1 MSLLS
6 SGDTLYSPD
15 TSESCSV
22 APTLNLKPRKTGRP
36 KQWTVKRLW
45 KLSRLYSYSDLPR
58 SDIPAALQEKNWT
71 PSEDAVAKHSK
82 ALFGTDPR
90 WLHLRPKNR
99 DDMDKRIEA
108 FKDCQKP
115 KGRAGIDAEGSIR
128 SDEDQETLLN
138 ADPSSSWTDA
148 SLDDLLE
155 LLAQPSSTP
164 TPLIVHDSSGY
175 NPAPI
180 HPTLRSA
187 GDSVFQ
193 DESVLP
199 TLARQATHS
208 LGPGPLKLFP
218 YTNGAGKATSDSRST
233 LSTHISTS
241 SIKRRLPRYSTQYL
255 KKIVRLLDTHS
266 LDDAAP
272 TSIIT
277 RSESASSTENESNY
291 RHRYSGLST
300 GGVGNSK
307 STDNMFPNT
316 FLVLDRLI
324 HRQGICIPGLKPHDN
339 KICWCAVSDEIGTT
353 ELEVM
358 SPEYLGDENLD
369 FNSRDDFGNT
379 VLHLLAARGSS
390 WDLILEVIDLGAD
403 VNAKNV
409 AGQNFLHVLEHSAFQ
424 TLVKDLSQGR
434 LTSIL
439 QKLDVSRFEFNHCD
453 LFGRSFLHNLLREA
467 QSLSEIPFP
476 YLADFKN
483 IPSTRDAFG
492 WIPNPHRRAQVGLG
506 DVSQITGLLAQNPQS
521 QPIVDNYRMP
531 LNVPKSPLTSTPM
544 LSTKGVKKSNRQS
557 SRVPAADIKTTSVKP
572 DETLSDDELWTQA
585 RLIETAR
592 LAASAPWIEESE
604 GRNGLQCLAEVA
616 LDIHIDNGTVVASNS
631 TKRKRNQPDVLP
643 GSLRLNLRYQLV
655 EGLVS
660 AGVGVNNYDDSGSTV
675 LMSFVTHL
683 PDGED
688 DKALASV
695 LELLLHKG
703 ANIHMRNRKGETAL
717 HIAVRLGRKVA
728 TRVLLDHGA
737 NVHARTTEGIG
748 VLLLAR
754 AHYLKARND
763 PSLYA
768 SIIVCMAMVIDRGGV
783 ASPTIVQEWS
793 CR

>member
-1 MSLLS
+1 M
-6 SGDTLYSPD
+6 Y
-15 TSESCSV
+15 
-22 APTLNLKPRKTGRP
+22 
-36 KQWTVKRLW
+36 
-45 KLSRLYSYSDLPR
+45 
-58 SDIPAALQEKNWT
+58 
-71 PSEDAVAKHSK
+71 SEDAVAKHSK

-115 KGRAGIDAEGSIR
+115 KRSVDIDAKGSVA
-128 SDEDQETLLN
+128 SDEDQQTLLN
-138 ADPSSSWTDA
+138 VDPSLSWTDA

-155 LLAQPSSTP
+155 LLAQPPSTP
-164 TPLIVHDSSGY
+164 APLIVSPTTVY

-180 HPTLRSA
+180 HPTIRSA

-199 TLARQATHS
+199 TLARQAAHG

-218 YTNGAGKATSDSRST
+218 STNGASKAPSDSRSA

-241 SIKRRLPRYSTQYL
+241 SIQRRLPHYSTQYL

-272 TSIIT
+272 TSTIT
-277 RSESASSTENESNY
+277 RCQSARSTENESDY
-291 RHRYSGLST
+291 RRRHSGLSI
-300 GGVGNSK
+300 GRLGDYE
-307 STDNMFPNT
+307 STDTTTDTMFPDT

-339 KICWCAVSDEIGTT
+339 KSCWCAVLDEIGTSKV
-353 ELEVM
+353 EVW
-358 SPEYLGDENLD
+358 SPESLGDENLD
-369 FNSRDDFGNT
+369 FNSRDDFENT

-409 AGQNFLHVLEHSAFQ
+409 AGQNFLHVLNHSMFQ
-424 TLVKDLSQGR
+424 TLVRDLSQGR

-453 LFGRSFLHNLLREA
+453 FFGRSFLHNLLREA
-467 QSLSEIPFP
+467 QSLSKIPFP

-483 IPSTRDAFG
+483 LPSTRDAFG

-506 DVSQITGLLAQNPQS
+506 DVSQLTGLFTPNPQS
-521 QPIVDNYRMP
+521 QPIIENYSRP
-531 LNVPKSPLTSTPM
+531 FNAPKSPVTSTPV
-544 LSTKGVKKSNRQS
+544 LSTKGVKTANRQS
-557 SRVPAADIKTTSVKP
+557 SRGPTADIKTTSTKP
-572 DETLSDDELWTQA
+572 DKTLSDDELWTQA

-592 LAASAPWIEESE
+592 LAACAPWIEESE

-616 LDIHIDNGTVVASNS
+616 LDIHIENGTVVASNS
-631 TKRKRNQPDVLP
+631 GKRKRTQPDVLP

-660 AGVGVNNYDDSGSTV
+660 AGVGVNNYDDHGSTV

-695 LELLLHKG
+695 LELLLRKG
-703 ANIHMRNRKGETAL
+703 ANFHMRNRKGETAL

-737 NVHARTTEGIG
+737 NVHARTTAGIG
-748 VLLLAR
+748 VLLLAQS
-754 AHYLKARND
+754 HYLRARND
-763 PSLYA
+763 PQLYA
-768 SIIVCMAMVIDRGGV
+768 SIIVCMAMVIDRGAV
-783 ASPTIVQEWS
+783 ASPTIVEEWS

>member
-1 MSLLS
+1 M
-6 SGDTLYSPD
+6 YS
-15 TSESCSV
+15 E
-22 APTLNLKPRKTGRP
+22 
-36 KQWTVKRLW
+36 
-45 KLSRLYSYSDLPR
+45 
-58 SDIPAALQEKNWT
+58 E
-71 PSEDAVAKHSK
+71 AVAKHSK

-99 DDMDKRIEA
+99 DDMDKRIAA

-115 KGRAGIDAEGSIR
+115 KGRDEIDAKGSNE
-128 SDEDQETLLN
+128 SDEDQQTLLN
-138 ADPSSSWTDA
+138 ADPSLSWTDA

-155 LLAQPSSTP
+155 LLAQPPSTP
-164 TPLIVHDSSGY
+164 APLIVYPTAEY
-175 NPAPI
+175 NLAPI
-180 HPTLRSA
+180 HPTVRSA

-199 TLARQATHS
+199 TLARQAAR

-218 YTNGAGKATSDSRST
+218 STNGVSKAPSDSQSA

-241 SIKRRLPRYSTQYL
+241 SIQRRLPQHSTRYL

-272 TSIIT
+272 TSTIT
-277 RSESASSTENESNY
+277 RSQSASSTKNESDY
-291 RHRYSGLST
+291 RRRHSGLST
-300 GGVGNSK
+300 GEVGDSD
-307 STDNMFPNT
+307 STDPIFPDT

-324 HRQGICIPGLKPHDN
+324 HRQGICIPGLRPHDN
-339 KICWCAVSDEIGTT
+339 MSCWCAVLDEIGTSKK
-353 ELEVM
+353 EVW
-358 SPEYLGDENLD
+358 SPDSLGDENLD
-369 FNSRDDFGNT
+369 FNSKDDFGNT

-409 AGQNFLHVLEHSAFQ
+409 AGQNFLHVLEHSTFK
-424 TLVKDLSQGR
+424 TFVKDLSQGR

-439 QKLDVSRFEFNHCD
+439 HKLDVSRFEFNHCD
-453 LFGRSFLHNLLREA
+453 FFGRSFLHNLLREA
-467 QSLSEIPFP
+467 QSLSKTPFP
-476 YLADFKN
+476 YLPYIRN
-483 IPSTRDAFG
+483 LPSTRDAFG

-506 DVSQITGLLAQNPQS
+506 DVSQLTGLFTPNPQP
-521 QPIVDNYRMP
+521 QPIIENYSRP
-531 LNVPKSPLTSTPM
+531 FNAQKSPATSAAV
-544 LSTKGVKKSNRQS
+544 LSTKGVKTATRQS
-557 SRVPAADIKTTSVKP
+557 SRGPTADIKTISIKS
-572 DETLSDDELWTQA
+572 DKTLSDDELWTQA
-585 RLIETAR
+585 RLVETAR

-604 GRNGLQCLAEVA
+604 GRNGLHCLAEVA
-616 LDIHIDNGTVVASNS
+616 LDIHIENGTVVASNS
-631 TKRKRNQPDVLP
+631 SKRKRNQTDVVP

-655 EGLVS
+655 EGLVL
-660 AGVGVNNYDDSGSTV
+660 AGVGVNNYDNGGSTV

-695 LELLLHKG
+695 LELLLRKG
-703 ANIHMRNRKGETAL
+703 ANIHMRNRKGESAL

-737 NVHARTTEGIG
+737 NVHARTTKGIG

-754 AHYLKARND
+754 SHYLRARHY
-763 PSLYA
+763 PQLYA
-768 SIIVCMAMVIDRGGV
+768 SIIVCMAMVIDRGAV
-783 ASPTIVQEWS
+783 ASPTLVEEWS